1 MTNLPPARQWEK
13 WHVQSPET
21 HRPDASSLG
30 QQARRPETTDEWKRK
45 YKKLQKMIAEV
56 DQEREDFRRQMEMLE
71 RQKREIRRKEEYI
84 GRMYKE
90 LNDGRNGEFEKGS
103 PIRPKVQMAGNSRP
117 ASSAMSYLSVASG
130 SSRAPSA
137 ASRVSGGG
145 SLTPRMVAS
154 PRSGSAASQAS
165 HASRRHL
172 PAALRPQSSA
182 SVAASVISRK
192 SETAGDAKGVAEE
205 QPPAV

>member
-1 MTNLPPARQWEK
+1 M
-13 WHVQSPET
+13 QSPET

-137 ASRVSGGG
+137 ASRVSGG

-165 HASRRHL
+165 HASRRQL